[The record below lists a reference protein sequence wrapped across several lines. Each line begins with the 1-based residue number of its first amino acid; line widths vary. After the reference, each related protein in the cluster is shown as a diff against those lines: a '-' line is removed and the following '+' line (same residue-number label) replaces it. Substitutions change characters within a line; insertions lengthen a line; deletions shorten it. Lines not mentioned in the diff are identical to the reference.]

1 MPAKTHPTRQLL
13 LDAGLVLAEHAPLSG
28 IAIDEIVKEAGV
40 AKGTFYVHFSDR
52 TEFLVALHDQFHD
65 ELRGAVAAVALDLP
79 AGGSRLKASTVA
91 YLDGCLDARGVK
103 AMLVHARGEPAI
115 AGKVMASNARFAKAA
130 AADFRAL
137 GVKHPLESARLFVA
151 MTAEIALLELEAG
164 GRQPK
169 LRAALWDFLSIAPD

>member
-1 MPAKTHPTRQLL
+1 MPEKTHPTRQLL
-13 LDAGLVLAEHAPLSG
+13 LDAGLVLAEHTPLSG

-40 AKGTFYVHFSDR
+40 AKGTFYVHFHDR
-52 TEFLVALHDQFHD
+52 TEFLLALHDQFHD
-65 ELRGAVAAVALDLP
+65 DLRTRIAAATVDAPPGAA
-79 AGGSRLKASTVA
+79 RLKASTVA
-91 YLDGCLDARGVK
+91 YLDGCLKAQGVK

-115 AGKVMASNARFAKAA
+115 AAKVMASNARFAKAA
-130 AADFRAL
+130 GGDFRQL

-169 LRAALWDFLSIAPD
+169 LRAALWDLAGITEA